1 MSVFE
6 VINNEEQRSELES
19 FYIEN
24 LNCLLNIAYSNLHNK
39 TDAEDAVQEA
49 FQEIVRNP
57 EIFFNVTPNK
67 RGAFMV
73 AVVRNISVDMFKIKN
88 LHLSK
93 RLIILFAVIM
103 CAALLTGFMLVYFS
117 KDFHGTV
124 YNDNTQLFA
133 VNTENCPITI
143 EYEYYLSDLP
153 DTFKMVEHDLTRTD
167 FYMRYENTSFGQV
180 ITLTQY
186 TKNGFNTHYNTEYHN
201 FDEIE
206 INGHSGVCLDISN
219 GECDGSIV
227 IWDNGDYILEIV
239 GNLPKNHLVDLA
251 KSTKVLEN

>member
-1 MSVFE
+1 M
-6 VINNEEQRSELES
+6 NENDFKAVL
-19 FYIEN
+19 
-24 LNCLLNIAYSNLHNK
+24 
-39 TDAEDAVQEA
+39 AEICDE
-49 FQEIVRNP
+49 
-57 EIFFNVTPNK
+57 EIFELNK
-67 RGAFMV
+67 FPP
-73 AVVRNISVDMFKIKN
+73 FKTSLRHKIAMRKIFADYEKSTHN
-88 LHLSK
+88 SANFCENKSPSRHAPLSLRK
-93 RLIILFAVIM
+93 RLIIALIVII
-103 CAALLTGFMLVYFS
+103 CAALMTGFMAVYIS
-117 KDFHGTV
+117 RSFHGTV
-124 YNDNTQLFA
+124 YRDNTQLFA
-133 VNTENCPITI
+133 VDTENCLTTI
-143 EYEYYLSDLP
+143 EYEYYLPDLP
-153 DTFKMVEHDLTRTD
+153 DGFEPVEHDLTRTD

-251 KSTKVLEN
+251 KSTKVLENWILWGILLTLKKD

>member
-1 MSVFE
+1 MNERDFKDILAEICAEEIAELNKFPPFKPSLRHRLAMKRIFALCEKKTHITVSVPP
-6 VINNEEQRSELES
+6 IIQTSQS
-19 FYIEN
+19 K
-24 LNCLLNIAYSNLHNK
+24 H
-39 TDAEDAVQEA
+39 
-49 FQEIVRNP
+49 
-57 EIFFNVTPNK
+57 
-67 RGAFMV
+67 
-73 AVVRNISVDMFKIKN
+73 

-103 CAALLTGFMLVYFS
+103 CAALLTGFMLVFFS

-167 FYMRYENTSFGQV
+167 FYVRYENTSSGQV

-227 IWDNGDYILEIV
+227 IWDNGDYILEIA
-239 GNLPKNHLVDLA
+239 GNLSKNHLVDLA

>member
-1 MSVFE
+1 MSL
-6 VINNEEQRSELES
+6 R
-19 FYIEN
+19 
-24 LNCLLNIAYSNLHNK
+24 
-39 TDAEDAVQEA
+39 
-49 FQEIVRNP
+49 
-57 EIFFNVTPNK
+57 
-67 RGAFMV
+67 
-73 AVVRNISVDMFKIKN
+73 
-88 LHLSK
+88 K
-93 RLIILFAVIM
+93 RLIIALIVII
-103 CAALLTGFMLVYFS
+103 CAALMTGFMAVYIS
-117 KDFHGTV
+117 RSFHGTV
-124 YNDNTQLFA
+124 YRDNTQLFA
-133 VNTENCPITI
+133 VDTENCLTTI
-143 EYEYYLSDLP
+143 EYEYYLPDLP
-153 DTFKMVEHDLTRTD
+153 DGFEPVEHDLTRTD

-251 KSTKVLEN
+251 KSTKVLENWILWGILLTLKKD

>member
-1 MSVFE
+1 M
-6 VINNEEQRSELES
+6 NENDFKAVL
-19 FYIEN
+19 
-24 LNCLLNIAYSNLHNK
+24 
-39 TDAEDAVQEA
+39 AEICDE
-49 FQEIVRNP
+49 
-57 EIFFNVTPNK
+57 EIFELNK
-67 RGAFMV
+67 FPPFKTSLRHRLAMKRIFALYEKKTHITV
-73 AVVRNISVDMFKIKN
+73 SVPPIIQTSQSKH